1 MKSSQSNADLWHLF
15 DEAMCAR
22 PCGSTCFTKV
32 KGHSSMRDVQAGRVL
47 QEDKV
52 GNDGADEL
60 ARAGAA
66 EHALSEDL
74 VANAKQQKETAK
86 EVQRMM
92 LRIIAARR
100 QAEGRS
106 ERMDDVDEPLH
117 ECFVTPCL
125 PGETSLLEAGW
136 PGLPGETEPG

>member
-1 MKSSQSNADLWHLF
+1 MYKC
-15 DEAMCAR
+15 DEGEGVEAKCAR
-22 PCGSTCFTKV
+22 LCGSTCITEV
-32 KGHSSMRDVQAGRVL
+32 KGLSSMRDVQAGRVL

-92 LRIIAARR
+92 LRIVAARR

-106 ERMDDVDEPLH
+106 EQRDEVDEPLH
-117 ECFVTPCL
+117 ELISPVSPR
-125 PGETSLLEAGW
+125 
-136 PGLPGETEPG
+136 